1 MKRFAFFT
9 LAVIFVGVFATAQS
23 ASSAPPADLD
33 AWVTHAMN
41 EFHTP
46 GAAVAIVKDGKVVAM
61 KGYGLRKLGTN
72 DKVDENTLFGIAS
85 NTKAFT
91 ASALAM
97 LVDEGKINWDDRVID
112 HMPDFRMSNPFVTSE
127 ITIRDLLTHRSGMGL
142 GAGDL
147 MFFPDSDFTREQ
159 IIHNQRFIPLATSF
173 RSHYAYDNVLYVVAG
188 QLIPSVTG
196 KSWDD
201 FIRERIFTPL
211 GMAHSNTSVTE
222 LQPGVNFA
230 VPHTTVDGKLQPV
243 KNDHVDNTA
252 PAGAINS
259 CVSDLAKWVI
269 ARLDEGKLSDGKQLY
284 SKVQAREMWSG
295 QTILPIGNPS
305 EELAE
310 LKAHFAEYGLGV
322 FLRDYRG
329 RKMVT
334 HTGGLTGYVS
344 QIVMVPE
351 EKLGI
356 IILTNGE
363 AGETFKSISWHVLD
377 HYLVAP
383 QKDYISIFKKIHDKT
398 EKEAEEVVNKASST
412 RNKDSMPTLP
422 LEKYAGKYHDAWYGD
437 VSVSV
442 VDGKLCMKFSHS
454 AGLDGTLTHFQYD
467 TFVAHWVERT
477 VPDAYVTFSMEAD
490 GSIRDI
496 RMKAVSPLADFS
508 YDFQDLLL
516 IPVHK
521 RVSTTTGQD
530 DSIE

>member
-1 MKRFAFFT
+1 MKRFAIVT
-9 LAVIFVGVFATAQS
+9 LTFVFLSLFSAAQS
-23 ASSAPPADLD
+23 TPSTPPSDLD
-33 AWVTHAMN
+33 AWVTRAMT

-46 GAAVAIVKDGKVVAM
+46 GAAVAVVKDGKIVAM
-61 KGYGLRKLGTN
+61 KGYGLRKLGST

-97 LVDEGKINWDDRVID
+97 LVDEGKIKWDDRVID
-112 HMPDFRMSNPFVTSE
+112 HMADFRMSDPYVTRE

-159 IIHNQRFIPLATSF
+159 IIHNQRHIPLATSF
-173 RSHYAYDNVLYVVAG
+173 RSHYAYDNLLYVVAG
-188 QLIPSVTG
+188 QLIPAVTG
-196 KSWDD
+196 ISWDD
-201 FIRERIFTPL
+201 FIRDRIFTPL
-211 GMAHSNTSVTE
+211 GMTHSNTTVAA
-222 LQPGVNFA
+222 LKPGVNFA
-230 VPHTTVDGKLQPV
+230 IPHTSVDGSIQPV

-269 ARLDEGKLSDGKQLY
+269 ARLEDGKYADGKQLY
-284 SKVQAREMWSG
+284 SKAQAHEMWTG
-295 QTILPIGNPS
+295 QTILPIGNPPQ
-305 EELAE
+305 ELSD

-322 FLRDYRG
+322 SLRDYRG

-363 AGETFKSISWHVLD
+363 AGETFSSISWHVVD
-377 HYLVAP
+377 HYLGAP
-383 QKDYISIFKKIHDKT
+383 QKDYVAIFKKTRDKSQ
-398 EKEAEEVVNKASST
+398 KDAEEAISKANNT
-412 RNKDSMPTLP
+412 RNKDSKPSLP
-422 LEKYAGKYHDAWYGD
+422 LEKYAGRFHDAWYGD
-437 VSVSV
+437 ATVTV
-442 VDGKLCMKFSHS
+442 VDGRLHMKFSHS
-454 AGLDGTLTHFQYD
+454 AGLDGVLEHFQYD
-467 TFVAHWVERT
+467 TFVAKWVERT

-508 YDFQDLLL
+508 YDFQDLLFL
-516 IPVHK
+516 PLPADK
-521 RVSTTTGQD
+521 K
-530 DSIE
+530 